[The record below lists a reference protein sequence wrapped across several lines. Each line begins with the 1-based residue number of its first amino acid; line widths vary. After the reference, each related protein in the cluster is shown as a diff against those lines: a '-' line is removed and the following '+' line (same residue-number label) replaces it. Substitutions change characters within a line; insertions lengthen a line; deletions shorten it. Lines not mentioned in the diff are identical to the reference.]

1 MAGDSFTGGRLSAI
15 AGASSGCAGA
25 GLARA
30 DLAVPGL
37 AAGAVLPPLMARNGG
52 GAGGGAFKPAGLP
65 AIFNLSALPMER
77 RPFLQSHPTATLHG
91 SRAPGY
97 DRRTPVSYFVSV
109 PYRVPATAAKRPAAG
124 RVTKWCVDL

>member
-52 GAGGGAFKPAGLP
+52 GAGGAAFKPAGLP

-77 RPFLQSHPTATLHG
+77 RSFLQSHPTRKFTWFSG
-91 SRAPGY
+91 PGI
-97 DRRTPVSYFVSV
+97 RQENARFVFCFSALSG
-109 PYRVPATAAKRPAAG
+109 PATAGKTPRRRP
-124 RVTKWCVDL
+124 RHQMVC